1 MKNVKNSWGKP
12 NRPVKII
19 GAFTLIELL
28 VVIAIIAILAAMLL
42 PALAKAKER
51 AKRINCTSNLKQIGL
66 ASMMYA
72 NENRDFL
79 PTMDYV
85 DPADGVTKSGAWLW
99 DWPAMTITNLL
110 QCGGSR
116 NIFFCPSY
124 ADKNTDAYWN
134 GTWAGPTPLPYRSLG
149 YGLATRGADKLTT
162 SPADSKYVLTKL
174 TSRVSIPGGPPTF
187 TATQLPLTESFFVFD
202 ATVSSG
208 TSPNYNFVDVQT
220 HKSPHLNGSKPV
232 GGNEA
237 ALDGHVEFRK
247 FELMAI
253 HAPGN
258 PASYWW

>member
-1 MKNVKNSWGKP
+1 M
-12 NRPVKII
+12 NRTIAMSLNKHRK
-19 GAFTLIELL
+19 AFTLIELL

-42 PALAKAKER
+42 PALASAKER
-51 AKRINCTSNLKQIGL
+51 AKRVNCTSNLKQLGL

-72 NENRDFL
+72 GENRDYL
-79 PTMDYV
+79 PTMNYV
-85 DPADGVTKSGAWLW
+85 DPADGQTKTGSWLW
-99 DWPAMTITNLL
+99 DWPAMTITNML
-110 QCGGSR
+110 QNGAAR
-116 NIFFCPSY
+116 NVFFCPSY

-149 YGLATRGADKLTT
+149 YGLATQGANNLTT
-162 SPADSKYVLTKL
+162 SPADSKYVLPKL
-174 TSRVSIPGGPPTF
+174 TSSVSIPGGPPTF
-187 TATQLPLTESFFVFD
+187 AATQLPLTECFFVFD

-208 TSPNYNFVDVQT
+208 SSPNYNFVDVQT
-220 HKSPHLNGSKPV
+220 HKSPHLNGSKPA
-232 GGNEA
+232 GGNEG